1 MAVNAAAAGIESGIK
16 ASKKRKASEVAGQNT
31 TLAQSPVSPVYPTNP
46 HQFYQQQFPN
56 SQPQQQPF
64 GMVPQV
70 QQPTVVPQTQ
80 MPPQRQSSG
89 LFNSI
94 TGAATRAVMSSA
106 MDAAL
111 NNTTEPSSNLLSFM
125 VGEE

>member
-1 MAVNAAAAGIESGIK
+1 MERAVEWLFSHPDDDSTEA
-16 ASKKRKASEVAGQNT
+16 
-31 TLAQSPVSPVYPTNP
+31 P
-46 HQFYQQQFPN
+46 
-56 SQPQQQPF
+56 SQPQQPF

-70 QQPTVVPQTQ
+70 QRQTVVPQTQ

-94 TGAATRAVMSSA
+94 AGAATRAVMSSA

-111 NNTTEPSSNLLSFM
+111 NNTTEPSSNILSFM
-125 VGEE
+125 MGDE

>member
-1 MAVNAAAAGIESGIK
+1 MAVNATAAGIESAIK
-16 ASKKRKASEVAGQNT
+16 ASKKPKAPEVPQLG
-31 TLAQSPVSPVYPTNP
+31 PPNP
-46 HQFYQQQFPN
+46 HQFYQQTQQFAN

-64 GMVPQV
+64 GMVAQV
-70 QQPTVVPQTQ
+70 QRPTTQ

-94 TGAATRAVMSSA
+94 AGAATRAMVSSA

-111 NNTTEPSSNLLSFM
+111 NNTTEPSSNILSFI
-125 VGEE
+125 GGDE